1 MKREARDIRDRMPR
15 PVQRIALE
23 EHPSRRRI
31 LWIILSLAVAAG
43 AFFAFFQGLL
53 RVDPGWQEIPSEGKY
68 ASLISLRYPLGQ
80 TGEATA
86 SEKKKL
92 QRLFTLAVDQ
102 AGQALDSSEIIAEPG
117 NLAWLNAH
125 PNQTAEV
132 SPALYR
138 ALEKA
143 FSAGRAV
150 FFGPLY
156 EMNESLL
163 ASGTDA
169 DAEQMDPRR
178 SPEAAEYVEALLPL
192 LSSPEHIR
200 LELLGENRL
209 TLFVSE
215 EYHRL
220 GEEYGISRWID
231 FGWMRNAF
239 AADLV
244 AEALLEAGVSRG
256 LISAAMPD
264 LSGKSGRS
272 SGALFLRSL
281 GENDG
286 IRFSLTARQ
295 TADSA
300 PAASAEFQES
310 SAEGIPSGSSPSSSA
325 VRTLSPGETAEAIC
339 RKPAALISLNA
350 LQSGRLYADG
360 ELRTPWIS
368 PASGLDAHGADALL
382 AASPR
387 DGCAELLLRLLP
399 LLTGEEK
406 EPSGLPEESAVW
418 LLENQTLFQFGS
430 ASLLEE

>member
-163 ASGTDA
+163 ASSTDA

-215 EYHRL
+215 EYLRL

-295 TADSA
+295 TGVFRGRHPFRLFA
-300 PAASAEFQES
+300 FILRS
-310 SAEGIPSGSSPSSSA
+310 SYAF
-325 VRTLSPGETAEAIC
+325 PGG
-339 RKPAALISLNA
+339 N
-350 LQSGRLYADG
+350 GG
-360 ELRTPWIS
+360 
-368 PASGLDAHGADALL
+368 
-382 AASPR
+382 
-387 DGCAELLLRLLP
+387 
-399 LLTGEEK
+399 
-406 EPSGLPEESAVW
+406 SGLPETRGPDFSECPAVRPAVCGRRTPHPLDLSGERTGRPWRGRPAGRVPAGGLRGTSAAPAPAPDRRRKGAVRAPRRERR
-418 LLENQTLFQFGS
+418 L
-430 ASLLEE
+430 AP